1 MNIKNI
7 RDFLIDDCWGLR
19 LSKNYISGFAEKNI
33 RCNHYHDADHINFCF
48 PINSKGE
55 LLGLLHICLKN
66 EDDEYNPQNIDLLK
80 SFMKQVVKLYALSL
94 SNIRLRSRL
103 KEQSIL
109 DPLTGL
115 YNRRHMEINLKREL
129 SRAVRNESP
138 LGIIMLDI
146 DHFKN
151 FNDSYGHEAG
161 DEVLRKL
168 GILIKSIVRKEDIA
182 CRYGGEEFLIIF
194 SRLQQR

>member
-1 MNIKNI
+1 
-7 RDFLIDDCWGLR
+7 
-19 LSKNYISGFAEKNI
+19 
-33 RCNHYHDADHINFCF
+33 
-48 PINSKGE
+48 
-55 LLGLLHICLKN
+55 
-66 EDDEYNPQNIDLLK
+66 
-80 SFMKQVVKLYALSL
+80 MKQVVKLYALSL

-194 SRLQQR
+194 PDCSRDDLFLKAEIIREGIEKNKLNFQGKLLKITASLGTASYPDDGSSSEELTGHADSSLYKAKKEGRNRVV